1 MLAWWSSGVTLSN
14 ARTIFFSCCYA
25 AKESLCGRSAMW
37 NWKVYIS
44 WRLKIH
50 KLCMT
55 GFYYALSTCSTR
67 NNLEVRVEWNKL
79 FGTVFVKRI
88 FWIFKKHNY
97 YWQPYFYYS
106 ENVTWGRSDQ
116 NALPQEQCELSPFT
130 LMSNTLLLAW

>member
-1 MLAWWSSGVTLSN
+1 MLAWWSSRVTFSN
-14 ARTIFFSCCYA
+14 VRTTFFFCCYA

-44 WRLKIH
+44 WRFKIH

-67 NNLEVRVEWNKL
+67 NILEVRIEWNKL

-88 FWIFKKHNY
+88 FWIFKKRNY
-97 YWQPYFYYS
+97 YWQPYWFS
-106 ENVTWGRSDQ
+106 FIQRMWHEEKVTKMFCLKSNVSCPHLHLCQ
-116 NALPQEQCELSPFT
+116 IPS
-130 LMSNTLLLAW
+130 